1 MYDDENRAAEVDLTD
16 VDEVEELVRSTAKT
30 ICAEQP
36 DMPEPQS
43 LSDMDSFSVVQMLL
57 EIENTSGRKLL
68 EKFESYAYGEEFR
81 DLAEHIVAIVTWE
94 NANPDWDPNSEEEYN
109 PGGAD
114 APEEMPDA
122 GDGPKTDAAPSNGGS
137 TADETP
143 KTVFGDASI
152 PA

>member
-16 VDEVEELVRSTAKT
+16 VDKVEELVRGTAIT

-57 EIENTSGRKLL
+57 EIENVSGRKLL
-68 EKFESYAYGEEFR
+68 EKFEDYAYGEEFR

-94 NANPDWDPNSEEEYN
+94 NANPDWDPTSEEEYN
-109 PGGAD
+109 PAGEDLAGGKSGETSANGVAHTNG
-114 APEEMPDA
+114 APQE
-122 GDGPKTDAAPSNGGS
+122 
-137 TADETP
+137 DETP
-143 KTVFGDASI
+143 KAETVSGTSAS
-152 PA
+152 

>member
-16 VDEVEELVRSTAKT
+16 VDKVEELVRSTAVT

-57 EIENTSGRKLL
+57 EIENVSGRKLL
-68 EKFESYAYGEEFR
+68 EKFEDYAYGEEFR

-94 NANPDWDPNSEEEYN
+94 NANPDWDPTSAEEYN
-109 PGGAD
+109 PAGEDLTAEKAAETPANGA
-114 APEEMPDA
+114 AEA
-122 GDGPKTDAAPSNGGS
+122 NGV
-137 TADETP
+137 AKQDETP
-143 KTVFGDASI
+143 KAETVAGGSAT
-152 PA
+152 